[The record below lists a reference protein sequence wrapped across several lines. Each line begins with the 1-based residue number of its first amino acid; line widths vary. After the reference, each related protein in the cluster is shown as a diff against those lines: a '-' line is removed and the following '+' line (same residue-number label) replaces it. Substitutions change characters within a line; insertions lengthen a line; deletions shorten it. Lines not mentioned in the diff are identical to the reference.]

1 MSKDDSI
8 IYKRG
13 TFEKNGKLYGYNP
26 DGSLHRIFPV
36 TERPLLQLVDVRG
49 GVTFLRVRQ
58 ATKQGYIDCSCPG
71 VVDLGFPSSAM
82 RRGRVICDG
91 KIASTLTSSFIGMY
105 VFVEL

>member
-13 TFEKNGKLYGYNP
+13 TFEKNGKLCGHNS
-26 DGSLHRIFPV
+26 DSSLRRIFPV
-36 TERPLLQLVDVRG
+36 TERPLLQLVDVG
-49 GVTFLRVRQ
+49 GVIFLRVRQ

-71 VVDLGFPSSAM
+71 VVDLSYPSSTM

-105 VFVEL
+105 VFVEI

>member
-49 GVTFLRVRQ
+49 GN
-58 ATKQGYIDCSCPG
+58 IS
-71 VVDLGFPSSAM
+71 PS
-82 RRGRVICDG
+82 
-91 KIASTLTSSFIGMY
+91 TSSYKTRLHRLFMPWSSGSRFSILSNAERPSDM
-105 VFVEL
+105 